1 MALIDIF
8 LMVFI
13 FSASSL
19 CIFSIIYMKRIFEQ
33 VEAIR
38 KDINRLVE
46 NTIPLLSNLK
56 DVTHRANRIATEV
69 EEYWEKIDY
78 SIRNLREKISNS
90 GYWKKF
96 YYAQI
101 HIAVLI
107 KSIRSIAKGLSVF
120 WNEYKHI

>member
-1 MALIDIF
+1 MTLIDIF

-19 CIFSIIYMKRIFEQ
+19 CIFSIIYMKRILEQ

-69 EEYWEKIDY
+69 EIYWMEIDH
-78 SIRNLREKISNS
+78 SIRTLREKISNC

-96 YYAQI
+96 NDAQM
-101 HIAVLI
+101 HTTVLI
-107 KSIRSIAKGLSVF
+107 KSIRSIAKGISCFLG
-120 WNEYKHI
+120 